1 MRDRVKYHNLMEIKM
16 NKLLLQHLEFKI
28 LTQSDHQR
36 FQITHK
42 YNLIPYQ
49 MHSHSQNVQ
58 NNLSGRHLFQI
69 FS

>member
-1 MRDRVKYHNLMEIKM
+1 M

-28 LTQSDHQR
+28 LTQSDHLR

-42 YNLIPYQ
+42 YNLLPYQ
-49 MHSHSQNVQ
+49 MPLHSQNVQ
-58 NNLSGRHLFQI
+58 NNLSERHLFQI